1 MVGGIVEAW
10 WKIAKMRTFAWW
22 IFETGELLNLKKQLP
37 SHKREVQLGPQR
49 FEALPWVP
57 QRNLE
62 EADRPQLGPEF
73 GPMGLAPRSRCH
85 WCCTIAASHQFGH
98 EHVGSLCSKK
108 AESKIF

>member
-1 MVGGIVEAW
+1 MLLFIVESVRKSLFVLMVGGIVEAW

-49 FEALPWVP
+49 FEALPWAP

-62 EADRPQLGPEF
+62 QS
-73 GPMGLAPRSRCH
+73 LAQWDWRH
-85 WCCTIAASHQFGH
+85 VVGAIGAAPLLPHT
-98 EHVGSLCSKK
+98 SLDMNM
-108 AESKIF
+108 

>member
-49 FEALPWVP
+49 FEAERKSDIIMSSFLFVSIY
-57 QRNLE
+57 
-62 EADRPQLGPEF
+62 QLTSS
-73 GPMGLAPRSRCH
+73 MG
-85 WCCTIAASHQFGH
+85 TTT
-98 EHVGSLCSKK
+98 
-108 AESKIF
+108 